1 VFESSACGSKGKSA
15 TKKGLP
21 EETLKVLESRQ
32 QTSCGYP
39 LGSWFSR
46 CQLKAQ
52 FMVPEG
58 RTVTVAWVAAEAELD
73 VRQFRPLT
81 ELKDAL

>member
-1 VFESSACGSKGKSA
+1 M
-15 TKKGLP
+15 
-21 EETLKVLESRQ
+21 
-32 QTSCGYP
+32 

-46 CQLKAQ
+46 CQLNAQ
-52 FMVPEG
+52 FIVPEG
-58 RTVTVAWVAAEAELD
+58 RMVTVAWVAAEAEFD